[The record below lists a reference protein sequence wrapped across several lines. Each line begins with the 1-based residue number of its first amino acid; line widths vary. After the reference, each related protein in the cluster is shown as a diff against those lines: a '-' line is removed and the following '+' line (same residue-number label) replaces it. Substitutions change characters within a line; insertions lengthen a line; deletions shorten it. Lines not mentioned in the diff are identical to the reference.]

1 LLLLLLLLLLYR
13 RSMYTFWRR
22 TAPPA
27 SMMAFDAPS
36 REFCMVKRERTA
48 TPLQALVTLND
59 PQFVEAA
66 RVLAEK
72 LMKKYPGKTD
82 EQLAEAYRLC
92 TSHVADDRQQRILAD
107 LRNSQQKQFAS
118 AEKQA
123 RELLAVGETKRDESL
138 PAADHAAF
146 TNTILALF
154 NFDPFVIKR

>member
-1 LLLLLLLLLLYR
+1 
-13 RSMYTFWRR
+13 MT
-22 TAPPA
+22 
-27 SMMAFDAPS
+27 AFDAPS
-36 REFCMVKRERTA
+36 REFCMVKRDRTA

-72 LMKKYPGKTD
+72 LMKKSPGKPED
-82 EQLAEAYRLC
+82 QLKEAYRLC
-92 TSHVADDRQQRILAD
+92 TSHSPGEREVKILQDLMKSQRS
-107 LRNSQQKQFAS
+107 RFSQ
-118 AEKQA
+118 AENQA

-138 PAADHAAF
+138 IVADHAAL